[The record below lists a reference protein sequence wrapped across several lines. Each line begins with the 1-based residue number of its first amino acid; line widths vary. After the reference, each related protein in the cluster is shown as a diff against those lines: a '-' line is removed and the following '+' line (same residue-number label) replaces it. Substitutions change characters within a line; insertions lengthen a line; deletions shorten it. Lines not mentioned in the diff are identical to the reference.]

1 MTNASNEDD
10 DWAPL
15 PQDTTLTPEAK
26 AAARDAAR
34 KVAMPQPAVRARKP
48 AAAAASQPA
57 VGADP
62 LADAALTALRERL
75 QRQPT
80 QRDPVAQ
87 AFRRAS
93 RKNHEPLVDAQP
105 AKAAQPPAPDA
116 CVDRA
121 SELRFDDRDAR
132 EGLPWF
138 QALPAQ
144 EQRRLREEWRANQE
158 RFTCLGD
165 QRRAAMRRAMA
176 VGGLIGCANVI
187 LTALGLAFAGG
198 ASMHL
203 WPVWIVGLSV
213 AAAALGARINGGRV
227 ALYALGMAAYA
238 LSMGRMIYLCPNLL
252 FSMFLHGA
260 LFQYIGADLDS
271 LRSGGF
277 FGTRRIARM
286 AQRGLR
292 DADRAPADRSD
303 GAPPQR

>member
-10 DWAPL
+10 WAPL
-15 PQDTTLTPEAK
+15 PQETVLTPEAK
-26 AAARDAAR
+26 AAMRDAAR
-34 KVAMPQPAVRARKP
+34 QVAMPKPAVRPRKP
-48 AAAAASQPA
+48 AETVPSRPTTA
-57 VGADP
+57 ADP

-75 QRQPT
+75 QQQPST
-80 QRDPVAQ
+80 RDPVAQ

-138 QALPAQ
+138 QALPQQ
-144 EQRRLREEWRANQE
+144 EQQRLREEWRANQG

-165 QRRAAMRRAMA
+165 QRRAAMRRAMV
-176 VGGLIGCANVI
+176 VGGLIGCANVF

-198 ASMHL
+198 ASLDL

-213 AAAALGARINGGRV
+213 AAAALGARVGGGRV

-238 LSMGRMIYLCPNLL
+238 LAMGRMLYLCPNLL
-252 FSMFLHGA
+252 FAMFLNGA
-260 LFQYIGADLDS
+260 LFQYVGADLDS

-277 FGTRRIARM
+277 FGTRRIARL
-286 AQRGLR
+286 ASRDLR
-292 DADRAPADRSD
+292 DADRAPAGRSD
-303 GAPPQR
+303 AAPPQR